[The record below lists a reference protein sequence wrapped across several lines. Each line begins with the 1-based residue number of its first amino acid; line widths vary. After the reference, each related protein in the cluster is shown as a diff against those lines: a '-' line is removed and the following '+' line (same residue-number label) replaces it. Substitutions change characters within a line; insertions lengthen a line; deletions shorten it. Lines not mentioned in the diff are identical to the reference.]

1 MEVIGQQG
9 GGKIKMKINNQVYK
23 MSYYLLRFR
32 HEIYCQG
39 FETTQDIRLVY
50 ACDLDQAKQKLKA
63 GLKKVHD
70 IENLTIK

>member
-1 MEVIGQQG
+1 
-9 GGKIKMKINNQVYK
+9 

-50 ACDLDQAKQKLKA
+50 AYDLNQAKQKLKTSF
-63 GLKKVHD
+63 KKVHD